1 MKKLLT
7 ILVVMLLPISIFGQQ
22 TKQKNPLPLAK
33 FDDNVKLPLTA
44 KERAQIIEVYGEDAD
59 KYVFNDPHRL
69 KSIKHI
75 LRNRVV
81 IKLISNENEKK
92 PCPKLSEVSLFD
104 GFVSDLERD
113 KNFNPENF
121 NPLKYNFEF
130 YSRASAIYQ
139 VDNTN
144 YYIIIKS
151 QYQ

>member
-7 ILVVMLLPISIFGQQ
+7 ILIVILMPFCVFGQQ
-22 TKQKNPLPLAK
+22 TQKKHPLPLAK
-33 FDDNVKLPLTA
+33 YNDNVKLPVTA
-44 KERAQIIEVYGEDAD
+44 NERAQIIEVYGELAD
-59 KYVFNDPHRL
+59 KFVFNDAHRL

-81 IKLISNENEKK
+81 IKLITDENSKK
-92 PCPKLSEVSLFD
+92 ACLKLSEVSVFN
-104 GFVSDLERD
+104 GFVPDLERD
-113 KNFNPENF
+113 ETFDPKSF

-130 YSRASAIYQ
+130 HSRAAGIYQ

>member
-7 ILVVMLLPISIFGQQ
+7 ILTLILIPLFVGGQES
-22 TKQKNPLPLAK
+22 KQRNPLPLAK
-33 FDDNVKLPLTA
+33 YNDNVKLPLTV
-44 KERAQIIEVYGEDAD
+44 KERAQIIEVYGNYAE
-59 KYVFNDPHRL
+59 KYVFSDPNML

-81 IKLISNENEKK
+81 IKLITDENDKK
-92 PCPKLSEVSLFD
+92 PCTKLSEVSILT

-113 KNFNPENF
+113 KIFNPDSF

-130 YSRASAIYQ
+130 HSRAAGMYH

>member
-7 ILVVMLLPISIFGQQ
+7 ILVVILLPISLFGQQ
-22 TKQKNPLPLAK
+22 KTQKSPLPLAK
-33 FDDNVKLPLTA
+33 YDENVKLPLTT
-44 KERAQIIEVYGEDAD
+44 KERSQIIEVYGDYAE
-59 KYVFNDPHRL
+59 KYVFSDANRL
-69 KSIKHI
+69 RNIKQI

-81 IKLISNENEKK
+81 IKLITNKNEKK

-104 GFVSDLERD
+104 NYVSGIERD
-113 KNFNPENF
+113 RVFDPKIF

-130 YSRASAIYQ
+130 HSTSASMIQ

-144 YYIIIKS
+144 YFITIKS

>member
-7 ILVVMLLPISIFGQQ
+7 ILTLILIPLCVSGQQ
-22 TKQKNPLPLAK
+22 AKQKNPLPLAK
-33 FDDNVKLPLTA
+33 YNDNVKLPLTA
-44 KERAQIIEVYGEDAD
+44 NERAQIIEVYGESAD
-59 KYVFNDPHRL
+59 KFVFSNPHRL

-81 IKLISNENEKK
+81 IKIIMDEKNK
-92 PCPKLSEVSLFD
+92 KACPKLSEVAVFD
-104 GFVSDLERD
+104 DMESEID
-113 KNFNPENF
+113 KTFNPNNF
-121 NPLKYNFEF
+121 NPLKYNFNF
-130 YSRASAIYQ
+130 YSRAAAIYQ